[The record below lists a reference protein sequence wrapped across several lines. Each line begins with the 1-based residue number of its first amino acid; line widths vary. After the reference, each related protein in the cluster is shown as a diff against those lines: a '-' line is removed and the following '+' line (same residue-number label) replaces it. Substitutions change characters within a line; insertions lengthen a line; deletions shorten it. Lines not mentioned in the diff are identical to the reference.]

1 MTSTAD
7 DTPERQQKVTRRE
20 LAEAIQ
26 TVTYEFSREHNYIP
40 AGDAVSIN
48 SGHCRAFAENVLTY
62 LGRPVNVELRS
73 AGYYHTWLLHDGK
86 HYDAECPY
94 GVDDPSELPI
104 WRRLDDGDRHCAT
117 DQCSFLSLARN

>member
-7 DTPERQQKVTRRE
+7 DTPERQRKVTRRE

-62 LGRPVNVELRS
+62 LGRPVAVELCS
-73 AGYYHTWLLHDGK
+73 AGYYHTWLFHDRK
-86 HYDAECPY
+86 HYDAECPH
-94 GVDDPSELPI
+94 GVDDPFELPI
-104 WRRLDDGDRHCAT
+104 WRRLDDEEYQYAVDSCSALHERH
-117 DQCSFLSLARN
+117 